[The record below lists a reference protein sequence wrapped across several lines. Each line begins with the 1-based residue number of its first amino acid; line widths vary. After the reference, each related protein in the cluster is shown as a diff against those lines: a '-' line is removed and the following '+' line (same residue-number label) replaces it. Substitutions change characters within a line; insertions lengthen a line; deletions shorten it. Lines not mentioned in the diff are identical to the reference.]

1 MSTRGGARKGAG
13 RKPVNRDLKQVSV
26 RIDRILAEKLA
37 KYCDREKIS
46 VAKWIAERIE
56 GL

>member
-1 MSTRGGARKGAG
+1 M
-13 RKPVNRDLKQVSV
+13 NRDLKQVSV